1 MSTLNCVH
9 VLLYGAGQ
17 QGESSDSDSDDGGD
31 HNRGI
36 HVRSGVLDEKC
47 SAMQVNELCLEC
59 KGGCTLKLVVSRN

>member
-47 SAMQVNELCLEC
+47 SAMQVNELC
-59 KGGCTLKLVVSRN
+59 